1 MRPLM
6 KSLAVALCVLAAVAG
21 RAADTLDA
29 LVGLL
34 GKSSDAQFQLD
45 VLRGLREATQ
55 GRPQLPMPPQWES
68 VEARLL
74 SSDQV
79 EIRTLARSLGLAFG
93 SQKALA
99 ALRSTVTDRTIDAA
113 QRQDALR
120 ALLGVRDATLPEQL
134 RGLLQEPAMRG
145 AAVRALATFDDPA
158 TAPALLAAYPSLSGS
173 EKRDALGTLASRPNY
188 ARPLL
193 AAVAAGTVS
202 SKDLTAEV
210 VRQLRNLKDED
221 INASLTKVYGTFRE
235 VNADKQAEIERY
247 KRIFRAGGSTPGDAI
262 RGRAAYA
269 KVCQQCHTLFDIGGK
284 VGPDLTG
291 SNRGDLDYILQ
302 NIIDPNAV
310 IPNEYLASTFEL
322 KDGRVVTGILKQ
334 QDDKSMTVVTA
345 TETVSLARSEVSEV
359 QQSQLS
365 MMPEGLLT
373 PLADQEFRDLVY
385 YLSRTGQSPMLGT
398 PDTVNLFFSGR
409 DLSLWQADETQWKV
423 QEGEIVGR
431 WTAGLPGDSF
441 LRSDMI
447 LGDFRLAMKV
457 RVTRDQPSAA
467 LFFRAEPT
475 PDGGVRG
482 YRIGL
487 GGNQWGQLREQG
499 GRPELSAHPSSVDPK
514 STDWNQLEI
523 TASGGSIRATL
534 NGKPC
539 FDLQDTTGSRR
550 GIVAFQVSRGAS
562 SELRIKDLHVE
573 LLGELPSGPQ
583 AKASN

>member
-1 MRPLM
+1 MRPRM
-6 KSLAVALCVLAAVAG
+6 KSLAVAICVFVAVTG
-21 RAADTLDA
+21 RAADTLDS
-29 LVGLL
+29 LVGLI
-34 GKSSDAQFQLD
+34 GNSSDTQFQLD

-55 GRPQLPMPPQWES
+55 GRQQVPMPPQWDA
-68 VEARLL
+68 VEPRLL
-74 SSDQV
+74 SSDQAEV
-79 EIRTLARSLGLAFG
+79 RSLARNLGLTFG

-99 ALRSTVTDRTIDAA
+99 ALRSTVSDRTIDAA
-113 QRQDALR
+113 QRQDAMR
-120 ALLGVRDATLPEQL
+120 ALLGIRDASLPEQL
-134 RGLLQEPAMRG
+134 RALLQEPAMRG

-158 TAPALLAAYPSLSGS
+158 TAPALLAAYGSFSGS

-202 SKDLTAEV
+202 TKDLTAEL
-210 VRQLRNLKDED
+210 VRQLRNLKDEE
-221 INASLTKVYGTFRE
+221 INATLTKVYGTFRE
-235 VNADKQAEIERY
+235 VNADKQSEIDRF

-334 QDDKSMTVVTA
+334 QDDKSMTVATA
-345 TETVSLARSEVSEV
+345 TETVSLSRSDITEI

-373 PLADQEFRDLVY
+373 PLADQEFRDLIY
-385 YLSRTGQSPMLGT
+385 YLSRTGQAPMLGT
-398 PDTVNLFFSGR
+398 TDTINLFYSGR
-409 DLSLWQADETQWKV
+409 DLTLWQADETQWKV
-423 QEGEIVGR
+423 KDGEIIGQ
-431 WTAGLPGDSF
+431 LPETTPADSY
-441 LRSDMI
+441 LRSEMI
-447 LGDFRLAMKV
+447 LADFHLSLKV
-457 RVTRDQPSAA
+457 RLTQDQPVAG

-482 YRIGL
+482 YRIAL

-499 GRPELSAHPSSVDPK
+499 GRPELSANPPGAASKPSN
-514 STDWNQLEI
+514 WNQLEI
-523 TASGGSIRATL
+523 TATGGSIRATL

-539 FDLQDTTGSRR
+539 FELQDVAGSRR
-550 GIVAFQVSRGAS
+550 GIVAFQLNRGATS
-562 SELRIKDLHVE
+562 DLRIKDLHVE
-573 LLGELPSGPQ
+573 LLGETQPATQ
-583 AKASN
+583 AKSSN

>member
-1 MRPLM
+1 M
-6 KSLAVALCVLAAVAG
+6 KSLVLAFCVLLAVAG
-21 RAADTLDA
+21 RAADNLDA

-34 GKSSDAQFQLD
+34 GKSSDTQFQLD
-45 VLRGLREATQ
+45 ILRGLREATQ
-55 GRPQLPMPPQWES
+55 GRSGLPMPPQWEAIES
-68 VEARLL
+68 RLL
-74 SSDQV
+74 ASDQV
-79 EIRTLARSLGLAFG
+79 EIRTLARGLGLTFG

-99 ALRSTVTDRTIDAA
+99 ALRSTVGDRTVDAA

-120 ALLGVRDATLPEQL
+120 ALLGIRDATLPEQL
-134 RGLLQEPAMRG
+134 RGLLQEPSMRG

-158 TAPALLAAYPSLSGS
+158 TAPALLAAYASLTGS

-193 AAVAAGTVS
+193 AAVAAGTIS

-221 INASLTKVYGTFRE
+221 INASLTKVYGTIRE

-262 RGRAAYA
+262 RGRAAFA
-269 KVCQQCHTLFDIGGK
+269 KVCQQCHSLFDIGGK

-334 QDDKSMTVVTA
+334 QDDKSMTVATA
-345 TETVSLARSEVSEV
+345 TETVSLARSDVSEI

-365 MMPEGLLT
+365 MMPEGLLA
-373 PLADQEFRDLVY
+373 PLVDQEFRDLIY
-385 YLSRTGQSPMLGT
+385 YLSRTGQAPMLGT
-398 PDTVNLFFSGR
+398 PDTINLFFSGR
-409 DLSLWQADETQWKV
+409 DLTLWQGDDTHWRVEN
-423 QEGEIVGR
+423 GEIVGR
-431 WTAGLPGDSF
+431 LPASSNAETF
-441 LRSDMI
+441 LRSEMI
-447 LGDFRLAMKV
+447 LADFRLSMKV
-457 RVTRDQPSAA
+457 RMSRDQPEAA

-475 PDGGVRG
+475 PDGEVARG
-482 YRIGL
+482 YRMEL
-487 GGNQWGQLREQG
+487 GGNHWGRLREHG
-499 GRPELSAHPSSVDPK
+499 GRPELVADPASVSAK
-514 STDWNQLEI
+514 AGEWNQLEI
-523 TASGGSIRATL
+523 MAQAGTVRASL

-539 FDLQDTTGSRR
+539 FDLKDEAGSRR
-550 GIVAFQVSRGAS
+550 GIVAFRLAKGTTT
-562 SELRIKDLHVE
+562 ELRLKDLHLE
-573 LLGELPSGPQ
+573 LLGDPPAGPPS
-583 AKASN
+583 K